1 MAVDEKPPAWVPVD
15 QHVGQVP
22 IVISGDI
29 DPIGAPLTSI
39 QDPNKLANQIVRENQ
54 PVINRFVAMQ
64 RQQVEVGEKDFHSSV
79 LPLKDMDVFYQ
90 NLLGVERLHYHITP
104 KIEEPPP
111 PAVQDQPDIEL
122 PAPQVEEPEP
132 PETKEP
138 KKEPEPEV
146 PETPKAK
153 EPEEEEPPKV
163 DEPEEEEPPEEEP
176 PKEEEEEKHKEEP
189 EFLEIDVPCF
199 LAVQF
204 GAGAGDPS

>member
-15 QHVGQVP
+15 QQVGQVP
-22 IVISGDI
+22 IIISGDI
-29 DPIGAPLTSI
+29 DQVGVPPSSG

-90 NLLGVERLHYHITP
+90 NLLGIERLHYHITP
-104 KIEEPPP
+104 KIEEPTP

-122 PAPQVEEPEP
+122 PAPPEV
-132 PETKEP
+132 
-138 KKEPEPEV
+138 KEPEE
-146 PETPKAK
+146 PKAK
-153 EPEEEEPPKV
+153 EPEKEPEPEAPEAPKEK
-163 DEPEEEEPPEEEP
+163 EPEEEKPPEAEEPEEEEP
-176 PKEEEEEKHKEEP
+176 PKEEEEEKKKEEP

-204 GAGAGDPS
+204 GAGGS

>member
-1 MAVDEKPPAWVPVD
+1 MAVDEKPPGWVPVD

-22 IVISGDI
+22 IAISGDV
-29 DPIGAPLTSI
+29 DQVGVPPSSG

-64 RQQVEVGEKDFHSSV
+64 RQQVEIGEKDFHSSV

-104 KIEEPPP
+104 KIEETPP
-111 PAVQDQPDIEL
+111 PAVSDQPDIEL
-122 PAPQVEEPEP
+122 KAPPEVEEPKT
-132 PETKEP
+132 PEVKEP
-138 KKEPEPEV
+138 EKEPEPKA
-146 PETPKAK
+146 PEEPKAK
-153 EPEEEEPPKV
+153 EPEEEKPPEVEEP
-163 DEPEEEEPPEEEP
+163 EEPPEKE
-176 PKEEEEEKHKEEP
+176 KEEEEEEERRKEEP

-204 GAGAGDPS
+204 GAGAG

>member
-29 DPIGAPLTSI
+29 DQVGIPPSSG
-39 QDPNKLANQIVRENQ
+39 QDPNRLANQIIRENQ

-79 LPLKDMDVFYQ
+79 LPLKDLDVFYQ
-90 NLLGVERLHYHITP
+90 NLLGVERLHYHVTP
-104 KIEEPPP
+104 KIEEAPP
-111 PAVQDQPDIEL
+111 PALRDQEDIEL
-122 PAPQVEEPEP
+122 PAPKVEEPET
-132 PETKEP
+132 PEVKEP

-153 EPEEEEPPKV
+153 EPEEIEPPK
-163 DEPEEEEPPEEEP
+163 EEEPEPEEP
-176 PKEEEEEKHKEEP
+176 PKEEEEEKKQEEP

-204 GAGAGDPS
+204 GAGGG

>member
-15 QHVGQVP
+15 QSVGQVP
-22 IVISGDI
+22 IIISGDI
-29 DPIGAPLTSI
+29 DQVGVPPSSG

-90 NLLGVERLHYHITP
+90 NIMGIERLHYHITP
-104 KIEEPPP
+104 KIEEQPP
-111 PAVQDQPDIEL
+111 PAVSDQPDIEL
-122 PAPQVEEPEP
+122 EVPKVEEPET
-132 PETKEP
+132 PEVKAPE
-138 KKEPEPEV
+138 KEPEPEV
-146 PETPKAK
+146 PEEPKAK
-153 EPEEEEPPKV
+153 EPEEVEPPKV
-163 DEPEEEEPPEEEP
+163 DEPEEEEPP
-176 PKEEEEEKHKEEP
+176 KEEEEEKREEEP
-189 EFLEIDVPCF
+189 DFLEIDTPCF

>member
-1 MAVDEKPPAWVPVD
+1 M
-15 QHVGQVP
+15 
-22 IVISGDI
+22 ISGDI

-104 KIEEPPP
+104 KIEETPP

-132 PETKEP
+132 PEAKEP
-138 KKEPEPEV
+138 AKEPEPEV
-146 PETPKAK
+146 PEVPEAK
-153 EPEEEEPPKV
+153 EPEAEKPPEAEEP
-163 DEPEEEEPPEEEP
+163 EQEEP
-176 PKEEEEEKHKEEP
+176 PKEEEEEKRKEEP

-204 GAGAGDPS
+204 GAGAG